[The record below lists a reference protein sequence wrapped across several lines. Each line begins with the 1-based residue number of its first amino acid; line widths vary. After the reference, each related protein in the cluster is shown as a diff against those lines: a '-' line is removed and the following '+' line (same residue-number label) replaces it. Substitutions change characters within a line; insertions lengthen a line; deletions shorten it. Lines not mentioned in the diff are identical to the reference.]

1 MEAVVVVLG
10 LFQTKAIN
18 TILQPG
24 TAINVTLLG
33 NYTEM
38 EAPYHANLKAY
49 YDDNSDPS
57 SRRLNGYVSNFS
69 LIAKSLSNEVLL

>member
-1 MEAVVVVLG
+1 MKSVIVIPTLP
-10 LFQTKAIN
+10 QTKAIN

-57 SRRLNGYVSNFS
+57 SRRLSGYVSSFQIYIS
-69 LIAKSLSNEVLL
+69 IAYR

>member
-1 MEAVVVVLG
+1 M
-10 LFQTKAIN
+10 
-18 TILQPG
+18 
-24 TAINVTLLG
+24 TLLG

-69 LIAKSLSNEVLL
+69 SISIDLSNEVLPSL